1 MVDVKSKRC
10 AEINCK
16 IKPSYNYEGEKAKY
30 CFEHSQKNMINV
42 ISKKCIEPNCKK
54 IPTYNY
60 EGEKAL
66 YCIQHSKKGMI
77 DVANPKCI
85 EKNCNI
91 RPNYNYEGQKA
102 LYCLN
107 HRRDDMVDVT
117 HPKCKEIGCKT
128 RPTYNF
134 KGNPP
139 KYCVMHKHPNM
150 YDVGNKMCKNEWC
163 LTQVRGKYDGYCL
176 YCYINL
182 FPDKPVTRNY
192 KTKEY
197 AVVEYIKSKFE
208 NLSWLSDKK
217 IIDGCSRRR
226 PDLFIDLGDQI
237 IIVEIDENQHDTYD
251 CSCENKRL
259 MELSTDVGHRPI
271 VFIRFNPDEYIEN
284 KNNIA
289 SCWSI
294 NNNGICVV
302 KNNKKKEWEQRL
314 KQLEETINYWLINRT
329 DKTIEIVHLFYDSL

>member
-1 MVDVKSKRC
+1 MCNVVSKKCMYEGCITQPCYNFQDNSPIYC
-10 AEINCK
+10 AKHKKEGMIDLVNKKC
-16 IKPSYNYEGEKAKY
+16 IHEGCNIIAYYNYENKKPMY
-30 CFEHSQKNMINV
+30 CASHRLKMMINV
-42 ISKKCIEPNCKK
+42 KDK
-54 IPTYNY
+54 
-60 EGEKAL
+60 L
-66 YCIQHSKKGMI
+66 
-77 DVANPKCI
+77 
-85 EKNCNI
+85 
-91 RPNYNYEGQKA
+91 
-102 LYCLN
+102 
-107 HRRDDMVDVT
+107 
-117 HPKCKEIGCKT
+117 CKT
-128 RPTYNF
+128 PLCF
-134 KGNPP
+134 
-139 KYCVMHKHPNM
+139 
-150 YDVGNKMCKNEWC
+150 
-163 LTQVRGKYDGYCL
+163 TQVSEKRDGYCL

-217 IIDGCSRRR
+217 IIDGCSKRR
-226 PDLFIDLGDQI
+226 PDLFLDLGDQI

-329 DKTIEIVHLFYDSL
+329 DKTIEIIHLFYDSL